1 MSHAA
6 LLLLGAAVVRF
17 LASPGASEP
26 PLEGRPSIAD
36 SLIAAGDSVAE
47 EKARRSRPLDP
58 GEKIDP
64 NTAGEED
71 LDRLPRVGPSIARRI
86 VEDRKA
92 NGPYASVADLARVPG
107 LGARTVERLAPHLA
121 LSPGQPASRA
131 ARPSSARTGPQVS
144 PLSAR
149 TGTAGPSSPSART
162 GASARLPPSA
172 GRAGAPGPP
181 LDLNRATAEE
191 LQQLPGIGP
200 ALADRI
206 VAFRTE
212 RGAFARPEEL
222 QKVSGIGA
230 KTYARLA
237 PLVTARR

>member
-1 MSHAA
+1 MTERERRSMSRAA

-17 LASPGASEP
+17 LALPAASEP

-36 SLIAAGDSVAE
+36 SLLVAGDSVAE
-47 EKARRSRPLDP
+47 EKARRSRPLEP

-71 LDRLPRVGPSIARRI
+71 LDRLPRVGPSIAQRI
-86 VEDRKA
+86 VEEREA

-107 LGARTVERLAPHLA
+107 LGVRSVERLAPHLA
-121 LSPGQPASRA
+121 LPPGGPASRA
-131 ARPSSARTGPQVS
+131 ARPRPARVGERGRS
-144 PLSAR
+144 P
-149 TGTAGPSSPSART
+149 PFART
-162 GASARLPPSA
+162 GANTQQPEST

-181 LDLNRATAEE
+181 LDLNRATVQE

-200 ALADRI
+200 ALAGRI
-206 VAFRTE
+206 VALRTE
-212 RGAFARPEEL
+212 RGAFAAPEEL
-222 QKVSGIGA
+222 KEVSGIGA

>member
-121 LSPGQPASRA
+121 LSPGRPASRA

-144 PLSAR
+144 PFSAR
-149 TGTAGPSSPSART
+149 TGTTGRSS
-162 GASARLPPSA
+162 PSA

-181 LDLNRATAEE
+181 LDLNRATAQE

-212 RGAFARPEEL
+212 RGAFASPEEL
-222 QKVSGIGA
+222 QEVSGIGA